1 MSYDV
6 PETSVDDGEP
16 YFLYLFNNG
25 VTKNRFTSDADPIMA
40 DPEEIGT
47 PQKWYKSS
55 ISHTEI
61 EQTGN
66 IERNSIDLT
75 FPLSD
80 PYARSLQKPGSEVV
94 TVTIWRGH
102 HTDLD
107 GELEVF
113 WKGRIVDVADE
124 KLNIKV
130 TVELASTSMRRTG
143 CGAVYMRPCRHAL
156 YFPGCNLNVDDW
168 KVPATVSAVTGGLLL
183 TIAEAA
189 AETDQWYKAGLV
201 IYDGLY
207 GWVGDQVGDQVTLIG
222 SEIAGLA
229 DEVAANG
236 SASVFIAPGCDLS
249 SGPTGCE
256 KFDNNLEFGGF
267 EFMADENPWSQS
279 IT

>member
-1 MSYDV
+1 MSYDT
-6 PETSVDDGEP
+6 PESSVDDGEP

-25 VTKNRFTSDADPIMA
+25 VTKHRFTSDADAFMA
-40 DPEEIGT
+40 DPEETGT
-47 PQKWYKSS
+47 PQKWYPSS

-66 IERNSIDLT
+66 IEKNAVDIT

-80 PYARSLQKPGSEVV
+80 PYARTLQKPGSEVV
-94 TVTIWRGH
+94 TATIWRGH
-102 HTDLD
+102 HTDPD

-113 WKGRIVDVADE
+113 WKGRVVDTADQ

-130 TVELASTSMRRTG
+130 TVEHASTSMRRTG
-143 CGAVYMRPCRHAL
+143 CAAQYMRPCRHAL

-168 KVPATVSAVTGGLLL
+168 KIPATVSAVTGGLLL

-189 AETDQWYKAGLV
+189 AETDQWYKAGVV

-207 GWVGDQVGDQVTLIG
+207 GWVGDQIGDQVTLIASG
-222 SEIAGLA
+222 IEGLA
-229 DEVAANG
+229 ERIAADG
-236 SASVFIAPGCDLS
+236 SAAVFIAPGCDLS
-249 SGPTGCE
+249 SGPTGCD
-256 KFDNNLEFGGF
+256 KFDNTIEYGGF
-267 EFMADENPWSQS
+267 EFMADVNPFSQS

>member
-25 VTKNRFTSDADPIMA
+25 VAKRRFVSDGDTKLA
-40 DPEEIGT
+40 DPEGTGT
-47 PQKWYKSS
+47 PQKWYQSP
-55 ISHTEI
+55 IRHTEI

-66 IERNSIDLT
+66 IERNSIDIT
-75 FPLSD
+75 FPLSH

-113 WKGRIVDVADE
+113 WKGRVVDVTDE

-130 TVELASTSMRRTG
+130 TVELASTSMRRSG
-143 CGAVYMRPCRHAL
+143 CSAVYSRPCRHAL

-168 KVPATVSAVTGGLLL
+168 KVPATVSVVTGSLLL
-183 TIAEAA
+183 TVAEAA

-207 GWVGDQVGDQVTLIG
+207 GWVGDHTGDQLTLIANG
-222 SEIAGLA
+222 IAGLA
-229 DEVAANG
+229 EEVAANG

-249 SGPTGCE
+249 SGPNGCD
-256 KFDNNLEFGGF
+256 KFDHTIDFGGF
-267 EFMADENPWSQS
+267 ENMADADPWSES